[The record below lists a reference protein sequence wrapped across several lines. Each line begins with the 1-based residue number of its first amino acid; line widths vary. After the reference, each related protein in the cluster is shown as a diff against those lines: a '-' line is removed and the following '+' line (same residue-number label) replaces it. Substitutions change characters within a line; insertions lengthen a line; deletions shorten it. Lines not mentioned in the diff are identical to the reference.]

1 MARPVTYSQ
10 IGTGTG
16 FYALL
21 GLFGAFIA
29 AGAAAFLYVEHYG
42 HIVTGMTNKIV
53 WGIPHVF
60 AIFLI
65 IAASG
70 ALNVA
75 SIGSVF
81 NKAAYKPLSRM
92 SGVLA
97 MALLAGGLTVL
108 LLDLGRPDRMIVA
121 ITTYNFKSIFAW
133 NIILYSGF
141 MAIVG
146 AYLYVQMAKGME
158 KYIKP
163 FGIMAFIW
171 RLALTTGTGSIF
183 GWLVARQ
190 GYDAA
195 IMAPLFIAMSLS
207 FGMACFIL
215 VVKYAGKATQRPLG
229 RKMTWRMGRL
239 MGIMAAAVLYF
250 TTVRHLGNL
259 YAAEHAGVEQFI
271 LFGGNIYSMLFWF
284 GQILIGGVIPLALI
298 FAPHKGPHKGG
309 HCTRRIS
316 IAATLIIL
324 GGFAQLYVIIIG
336 GQAFPLIMFP
346 GMEVSSSFQD
356 GIVGTYTPSLPEFAL
371 GMGGVAIAML
381 ITVFAMMAFKLLP
394 KDISDAAL
402 DPHLAKEAK

>member
-1 MARPVTYSQ
+1 MARPIHYSQ

-16 FYALL
+16 FYTVLALC
-21 GLFGAFIA
+21 GAFIA
-29 AGAAAFLYVEHYG
+29 AGAAAFLYVEHHG

-53 WGIPHVF
+53 WGLPHVF

-75 SIGSVF
+75 SLGSVF

-108 LLDLGRPDRMIVA
+108 LLDLGRADRMVVA

-141 MAIVG
+141 MVIVG
-146 AYLYVQMAKGME
+146 AYLYVQMAKGLD
-158 KYIKP
+158 KFKKSL
-163 FGIMAFIW
+163 GTLAFLW

-207 FGMACFIL
+207 FGMAVFIL
-215 VVKYAGKATQRPLG
+215 VVKYTGKIIERPLG
-229 RKMTWRMGRL
+229 PKMIWRMGRL
-239 MGIMAAAVLYF
+239 MGIMATAVLYF
-250 TTVRHLGNL
+250 TTVRHLTNL
-259 YAAEHAGVEQFI
+259 YAAEHAGIEQFI
-271 LFGGNIYSMLFWF
+271 LLGDNVYSKLFWI
-284 GQILIGGVIPLALI
+284 GQILIGGIIPLALL
-298 FAPHKGPHKGG
+298 FAPKRGES
-309 HCTRRIS
+309 TRRVTL
-316 IAATLIIL
+316 AGALIIL
-324 GGFAQLYVIIIG
+324 GGFAQLYVIIVG
-336 GQAFPLIMFP
+336 GQAFPLVMFP

-356 GIVGTYTPSLPEFAL
+356 GEIGHYVPSIYELAL
-371 GMGGVAIAML
+371 GMGGVGIAML

-402 DPHLAKEAK
+402 DPHHAK

>member
-1 MARPVTYSQ
+1 MAIRTTYSQ
-10 IGTGTG
+10 IGTGPG
-16 FYALL
+16 FYSILAFL
-21 GLFGAFIA
+21 GAFIA
-29 AGAAAFLYVEHYG
+29 AGAAAFFYVEHYG

-53 WGIPHVF
+53 WGMPHVF

-75 SIGSVF
+75 SLGSVF
-81 NKAAYKPLSRM
+81 NKTAYKPLSRM

-97 MALLAGGLTVL
+97 MALLAGGLAVL
-108 LLDLGRPDRMIVA
+108 LLDLGRPDRLIVA

-141 MAIVG
+141 MVIVG

-158 KYIKP
+158 RYKKP
-163 FGIMAFIW
+163 LGIAAFIW

-215 VVKYAGKATQRPLG
+215 VVKYAGKATDRPLG
-229 RKMTWRMGRL
+229 MAMTWRMGRL
-239 MGIMAAAVLYF
+239 MGVMAAAVLYF
-250 TTVRHLGNL
+250 TTIRHLGNL
-259 YAAEHAGVEQFI
+259 YAAEHSGVEQFI
-271 LFGGNIYSMLFWF
+271 LFGGNIYTKLFWF
-284 GQILIGGVIPLALI
+284 GQILIGGLIPLALV
-298 FAPHKGPHKGG
+298 FAPHKGEGSARV
-309 HCTRRIS
+309 TL
-316 IAATLIIL
+316 AAVLIII
-324 GGFAQLYVIIIG
+324 GGFAQLYVIIVG
-336 GQAFPLIMFP
+336 GQAFPLVMFP

-356 GIVGTYTPSLPEFAL
+356 GMVGTYTPSLPEIAL
-371 GMGGVAIAML
+371 GLGGVAIAML
-381 ITVFAMMAFKLLP
+381 ITVFALMAFKLLP
-394 KDISDAAL
+394 KNMSDAAL
-402 DPHLAKEAK
+402 DPHLAAKAK

>member
-1 MARPVTYSQ
+1 MATPRTTYSQ
-10 IGTGTG
+10 IGTGPG
-16 FYALL
+16 FYGLL
-21 GLFGAFIA
+21 AFFGAFIA
-29 AGAAAFLYVEHYG
+29 AGAAAFFYVEHYG
-42 HIVTGMTNKIV
+42 HVVTGMTNKIV
-53 WGIPHVF
+53 WGMPHVF

-65 IAASG
+65 VAASG

-97 MALLAGGLTVL
+97 MALLAGGLAVL

-141 MAIVG
+141 MVIVG

-158 KYIKP
+158 RYKKP
-163 FGIMAFIW
+163 LGIAAFVW

-207 FGMACFIL
+207 FGMASFIL
-215 VVKYAGKATQRPLG
+215 VVKYAGKATNRPLG
-229 RKMTWRMGRL
+229 TAMTWRMGRL
-239 MGIMAAAVLYF
+239 MGVMAAAVLYF
-250 TTVRHLGNL
+250 TTIGHLGNL
-259 YAAEHAGVEQFI
+259 YAAEHSGVEQFI
-271 LFGGNIYSMLFWF
+271 LFGGNIYTKLFWF
-284 GQILIGGVIPLALI
+284 GQILIGGLIPLALV
-298 FAPHKGPHKGG
+298 FAPHRGEGSSQI
-309 HCTRRIS
+309 TL
-316 IAATLIIL
+316 AAILIIL
-324 GGFAQLYVIIIG
+324 GGFAQLYVIIVG
-336 GQAFPLIMFP
+336 GQAFPLVMFP

-356 GIVGTYTPSLPEFAL
+356 GMVGTYTPSLSELAL
-371 GMGGVAIAML
+371 GLGGVAIAMA

-394 KDISDAAL
+394 KNMSDAAL
-402 DPHLAKEAK
+402 DPHLTAKAK